1 MCVTFD
7 TGAGESVAKREDFP
21 ESEVQ
26 KTVMSEHG
34 GFYVAANNQKI
45 YNEGEMVV
53 KGQDKNYQD
62 RGIVFQAA
70 KVTKPLFAGAQAA
83 QMGFRT
89 ILEEDDEGNN
99 LSHMVHKATGQ
110 VTPIDMVDGVYCFD
124 LWVRQGE
131 VSGFTRPGKP

>member
-1 MCVTFD
+1 
-7 TGAGESVAKREDFP
+7 
-21 ESEVQ
+21 
-26 KTVMSEHG
+26 MSEHG

-53 KGQDKNYQD
+53 KGQDKNFQD

-70 KVTKPLFAGAQAA
+70 KVTKPLLAGAQAA

-89 ILEEDDEGNN
+89 VLEEDDEGNN
-99 LSHMVHKATGQ
+99 LSHMLHKASGQ

-124 LWVRQGE
+124 LWVKEGE
-131 VSGFTRPGKP
+131 ASGFTRQGSP